1 MTTPS
6 RKDRTRPAELL
17 ILSLILGAFA
27 GLVVYLVTRELVLS
41 LIFLGVVFIASLVV
55 LAMLSLAMRPNR
67 EEKLDLD
74 EQDRVGH

>member
-17 ILSLILGAFA
+17 ILSLILGAFT

-41 LIFLGVVFIASLVV
+41 VIFLGVVFIASLVV

>member
-27 GLVVYLVTRELVLS
+27 CLVVYLVTRELVLS

>member
-6 RKDRTRPAELL
+6 RNDRTRPAELL
-17 ILSLILGAFA
+17 ILSLILGAFT